1 MNEIPPIFSDNK
13 ENQDKFAAIQGIFD
27 TVDDQLHT
35 YVQGVERQDGIYEK
49 LQTLKQSER
58 DQLLELVHIFL
69 RRMIEMEASDIDFGG
84 QGSQNMVWYRVF
96 NDKKPSPEM
105 GTYSLNQF
113 NLLALNI
120 LTPRQ
125 EKFLLTQRNLDF
137 SFSMEHEGIQERF
150 RACMYFDL
158 DNLALNMRRINNFIW
173 LFQDYNFHPN
183 VIRELS
189 LEYEKQGMILVT
201 GITGSGKSTTLDA
214 IIDANNRSV
223 DAHIVIIAS
232 PVECVHQSIRCSVH
246 HREVGNDVMSFKDG
260 AVQSL
265 RQDPDIIMIGEM
277 RDPETI
283 ITALEITDTGHK
295 VFSTL
300 HTGSA
305 VETIDRIVAECPV
318 VEQDRV
324 RNRLADVLK
333 VIISQK
339 LIPSLDGKRIL
350 AKEILVVNSSVRAA
364 IKNNNIQEIY
374 QMINES
380 AKEGMITLEQ
390 DLRRLVLER
399 RISTEQAMNFSNNK
413 KRMQELLEYAMPSS
427 V

>member
-1 MNEIPPIFSDNK
+1 MKEIPPILSETK

-35 YVQGVERQDGIYEK
+35 YVQGVERQDGSFQK
-49 LQTLKQSER
+49 LQTLRQSER
-58 DQLLELVHIFL
+58 DQLLELVHTFL
-69 RRMIEMEASDIDFGG
+69 RRMIELEASDIDFGG

-96 NDKKPSPEM
+96 NDKQPAPEM
-105 GTYSLNQF
+105 GTFSLNQF
-113 NLLALNI
+113 NMLALNL

-125 EKFLLTQRNLDF
+125 EKYLLAQRNLDF
-137 SFSMEHEGIQERF
+137 SFSMEHEGIRERF
-150 RACMYFDL
+150 RACLYFDL

-173 LFQDYNFHPN
+173 PFQDYNFHPK
-183 VIRELS
+183 VVRLLS
-189 LEYEKQGMILVT
+189 LEYEKQGMILIT
-201 GITGSGKSTTLDA
+201 GITGSGKSTTLDC

-232 PVECVHQSIRCSVH
+232 PVECIHKSIRCNIH

-333 VIISQK
+333 LIISQK

-364 IKNNNIQEIY
+364 IKNDNIQEIY

-380 AKEGMITLEQ
+380 AKEGMITMEQ

-399 RISTEQAMNFSNNK
+399 RISAEQAVNFANNK
-413 KRMQELLEYAMPSS
+413 KRMQELLEYAPPPSD
-427 V
+427 